1 MWLLMMAK
9 QRFVWWPVHPMSLPI
24 SAMWM
29 TDVIMLSVFIS
40 WLLKLVILKYG
51 GPSLYNRLKP
61 LFIGFVAGHFT
72 SMCAWTVIDA
82 FTGMEGNNVF
92 FL

>member
-1 MWLLMMAK
+1 MWALMVVK
-9 QRFVWWPVHPMSLPI
+9 QRFVWWPIHPMSLPI

-29 TDVIMLSVFIS
+29 TDRIAWCVFVS

-51 GPSLYNRLKP
+51 GPRLFRQGKP

-72 SMCAWTVIDA
+72 SMCSWTVIDA
-82 FTGMEGNNVF
+82 FTGMEGNFVF